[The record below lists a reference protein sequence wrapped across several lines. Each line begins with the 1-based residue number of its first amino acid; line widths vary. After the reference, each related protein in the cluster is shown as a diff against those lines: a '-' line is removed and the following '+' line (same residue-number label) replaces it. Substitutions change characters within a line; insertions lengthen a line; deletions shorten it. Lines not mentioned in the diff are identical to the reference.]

1 MKPSPKYY
9 PQAPGT
15 IELAGQAIIR
25 VQRRYGV
32 GSEEALRFSYEIQRC
47 IWVTEEGDHTDVE
60 VLRGIA
66 RRCGLSE
73 EAVEQDVVDRRGEEK
88 DAGGQEWRRNH
99 EEAVQLG
106 ELIITTIHEVPSVHL
121 DPLWPDHGSLLI
133 ASKVDLVSGPLY
145 ITPVPTMVH
154 SAPRTL
160 DELDELMARYLWDA
174 QLCCER
180 RDLLGPRQAGLRR
193 DACQGADTGGRA
205 TDAVRKRGLSRG
217 GSQRG

>member
-1 MKPSPKYY
+1 MQLKSRHEARQAYHALDLYRTAKLLGVPMKPSPKYY

-25 VQRRYGV
+25 VQRRHGV

-73 EAVEQDVVDRRGEEK
+73 EAVEQDVVDRRGDEM
-88 DAGGQEWRRNH
+88 DAGVQEWKRNH

-106 ELIITTIHEVPSVHL
+106 ESPFSAERPAIDGKV
-121 DPLWPDHGSLLI
+121 SL
-133 ASKVDLVSGPLY
+133 GR
-145 ITPVPTMVH
+145 PTM
-154 SAPRTL
+154 S
-160 DELDELMARYLWDA
+160 
-174 QLCCER
+174 
-180 RDLLGPRQAGLRR
+180 
-193 DACQGADTGGRA
+193 
-205 TDAVRKRGLSRG
+205 
-217 GSQRG
+217 